1 MLSVCT
7 GVNIEKVRSRPACRT
22 AAFCQNPQVGTDDL
36 HSLSAQNNLFRQA
49 AQANLYTVFR
59 HRLHNGCRVFAATTT
74 PNILPAFQTDKN
86 RPSTYPLFRIF
97 RENPKSIFQ
106 SAFHRNQSPPLRK
119 NPRPHLQRPHPLHE
133 ELLRVQPL
141 MPKIRL

>member
-1 MLSVCT
+1 MLPVCT

-22 AAFCQNPQVGTDDL
+22 AASCQTPQVGTDDL

-49 AQANLYTVFR
+49 AQASPCTAFR
-59 HRLHNGCRVFAATTT
+59 YRLHNGCRVFVATTT
-74 PNILPAFQTDKN
+74 PNILPVFRTDKN
-86 RPSTYPLFRIF
+86 RPRTYPLFRIF

-106 SAFHRNQSPPLRK
+106 SAFHRNQNPPLRRV
-119 NPRPHLQRPHPLHE
+119 PHPHLQRPHPLHE
-133 ELLRVQPL
+133 DLLQVQPL